1 MIITFCGHSDY
12 SGNEEDERKIL
23 DLLERKIGNEAAE
36 IFLGGYGGFDEFAYR
51 CCKKYKKDHSSVS
64 LVFVT
69 PYIKG
74 LTLEKNKKKYDL
86 IIYPELE
93 KIPPRFAISHRNR
106 YMVER
111 ADIVVA
117 MIEHCYGGAYNTYK
131 YAERKGKEIFLLR
144 N

>member
-12 SGNEEDERKIL
+12 CGNEDDERRIL
-23 DLLERKIGNEAAE
+23 DLLEENVGNEAAE
-36 IFLGGYGGFDEFAYR
+36 MFLGGYGGFDEFAYR
-51 CCKKYKKDHSSVS
+51 CCKKYKTEHPNIS

-69 PYIKG
+69 PYIRA
-74 LTLEKNKKKYDL
+74 LENEENKKKYDL

-93 KIPPRFAISHRNR
+93 KISPRFAISHRNR

-111 ADIVVA
+111 ADLVVV
-117 MIEHCYGGAYNTYK
+117 MIEHSYGGAYQTYK
-131 YAERKGKEIFLLR
+131 YAERREKEIFLLR